1 MLNLAILLAEYL
13 TSTTLSFIFVLCNYS
28 VRDNVVLGNND
39 SFCKASKVMT
49 NSISDLIEKFQPPF
63 FDIPINKKEMHGVV
77 KRLYNLMY
85 PMSSQLDIDSV
96 HKELCSIADILLR
109 TIALLTSEEEANDIV
124 EKFFEELPKIQ
135 RRLTKDAHCYLAN
148 DPAAKSLEE
157 VILTYPGFFALS
169 VHRIAHKFHE
179 LGVPLIP
186 RLFSEYAHSKV
197 GIDIHP
203 GAKIGKNLFL
213 DHATGI
219 VIGETAVVGNDVKIY
234 QGVTLG
240 ALYLEKKL
248 SSIKRHP
255 TVEDNVVIYA
265 GATIL
270 GGDTVIGRHST
281 IGGGAWVTKSV
292 IPFSLVYNKID
303 VKIKTVR
310 GFEEPIDFVI

>member
-1 MLNLAILLAEYL
+1 MHLYTIENVILNIY
-13 TSTTLSFIFVLCNYS
+13 
-28 VRDNVVLGNND
+28 D
-39 SFCKASKVMT
+39 SFYILRIPMT
-49 NSISDLIEKFQPPF
+49 SRITELINKFQPPF
-63 FDIPINKKEMHGVV
+63 YNIPIDKKEMEEVV
-77 KRLYNLMY
+77 ERLYHLMF
-85 PMSSQLDIDSV
+85 PISSQLNIESV
-96 HKELCSIADILLR
+96 HSELRSIASVLLC
-109 TIALLTSEEEANDIV
+109 TLTQLKEEKKANEIV
-124 EKFFEELPKIQ
+124 EKFFEDLPEIQ

-169 VHRIAHKFHE
+169 VHRIAHKLHE
-179 LGVPLIP
+179 LGVQLIP

-219 VIGETAVVGNDVKIY
+219 VIGETTVVGNDVKIY

-240 ALYLEKKL
+240 ALYLEKNL

-281 IGGGAWVTKSV
+281 IGGGAWVTRSV

-303 VKIKTVR
+303 VKIKTVKD
-310 GFEEPIDFVI
+310 FEQPNDFVI